1 MLLACP
7 AIVTVNGYPA
17 PVPAGTV
24 HVIVFVFSV
33 GEPQLN
39 AIVLPS
45 VLTPT
50 LTAICAVVAGAKFVP
65 CIVTCPPAVGSLDT
79 ELMLGELYLNIFSV
93 SLCPLT
99 VTTTASALPTPAGTL
114 HVRDAELLAGA
125 TLLHVCPLI
134 VTVVLPVTLPMFDPC
149 IVTCPPL
156 VSTEEAEEREGAG
169 TVKLLV

>member
-1 MLLACP
+1 VLLACP

-33 GEPQLN
+33 GELQLK
-39 AIVLPS
+39 AVVLPS

-50 LTAICAVVAGAKFVP
+50 FTAICAVVAGEKLVP

-79 ELMLGELYLNIFSV
+79 EVMVGELYLNMFCDV
-93 SLCPLT
+93 LCPFT
-99 VTTTASALPTPAGTL
+99 FTTTASDCPTPAPML
-114 HVRDAELLAGA
+114 HVREAELLAGA

-156 VSTEEAEEREGAG
+156 VSTEEAEVREGAA
-169 TVKLLV
+169 TIKLLV